1 MVPWILVTKNDLDE
15 KKFLKREGLGEKGV
29 WALSV
34 PEKGIKISELRTW
47 LKRYYLSIKKDDLM
61 VFWING
67 ADCLSEQ
74 CQNVLL
80 KPLEESK
87 KEVLFVLA
95 VESEFRLLP
104 TIISRCDVKKM
115 ETRLRTSL
123 PAGRQGFDEAKWEEL
138 VEAWKLGS
146 GATIGLL
153 DKWQKD
159 NEFEIL
165 DSFINI
171 LAKGLRKLPS
181 KRRVKILKLAL
192 ELKKDSREMINGKLM
207 LGRFLLEGGRVSGLA
222 SSALI

>member
-87 KEVLFVLA
+87 KEVLFVLV
-95 VESEFRLLP
+95 VENEFRLLP
-104 TIISRCDVKKM
+104 TIISRCDVKNLVM
-115 ETRLRTSL
+115 TGTVLVNGE
-123 PAGRQGFDEAKWEEL
+123 GYWEEL
-138 VEAWKLGS
+138 VEAWKLGP

-181 KRRVKILKLAL
+181 RKRVKILKLAL
-192 ELKKDSREMINGKLM
+192 ELKKDSKEMINGKLM